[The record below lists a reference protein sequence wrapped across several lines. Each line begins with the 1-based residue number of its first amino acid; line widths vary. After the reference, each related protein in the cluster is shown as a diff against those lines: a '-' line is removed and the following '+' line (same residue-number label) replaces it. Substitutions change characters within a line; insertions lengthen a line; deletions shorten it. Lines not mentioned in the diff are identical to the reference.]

1 MSKPVI
7 YTDVDGVLIQSVRR
21 LCDILNTRYDKSVD
35 WRDVKRWDLV
45 DCYPTSTQEIEE
57 IFNGGNFWCY
67 IEDYIM
73 PESQEVL
80 KILSETY
87 DIVAVSIGT
96 FQNICFKTEFLKQH
110 FPMIKEFVALGK
122 EGSLKMDK
130 SIVNMT
136 GNGAYFIDD
145 VLSNIE
151 SSNCENKILFS
162 EENVKSEWNGYSDK
176 TVGCWTEVLDI
187 IQLKRKEKIWTK

>member
-1 MSKPVI
+1 MKKPILYV
-7 YTDVDGVLIQSVRR
+7 DVDGVLIQSVKR
-21 LCDILNTRYDKSVD
+21 LCDILNTRYNKSVN

-57 IFNGGNFWCY
+57 IFDGGNFWCY

-73 PESQEVL
+73 PDSKEAL
-80 KILSETY
+80 AILSETY
-87 DIVAVSIGT
+87 NIVAVSIGS

-110 FPMIKEFVALGK
+110 FPMIKEFVALAK
-122 EGSLKMDK
+122 EGTLKMNK
-130 SIVNMT
+130 SLVNM
-136 GNGAYFIDD
+136 GGKSNYFIDD
-145 VLSNIE
+145 VLSNIK

-162 EENVKSEWNGYSDK
+162 ELGLKTEWNGYSDN

-187 IQLKRKEKIWTK
+187 IQNNRKEKIWK